1 MESKEGRATW
11 WFGWRKASTPV
22 SRVSQI
28 LSFSSSHVLKTIA
41 PRRSHVRASL
51 SQCNVGRSQTDR
63 FFPSINY
70 RWKLFPRYLHDY
82 SIVRGKVVCWFLSE
96 GGRGPIIGCR
106 GIASKYSSRCFATF
120 PFASA
125 IVDPSSNYEQFCAIC
140 SPIELRRK
148 RVLEFL
154 EGRKCLYDDRVA
166 SDGDGR
172 VTSFLTE
179 KFVPVVRVFPCIS
192 YRCIEI
198 RRKLYPKHVLS
209 NSRFC
214 FLVSTFNIAVTLKVK
229 HLKLK

>member
-1 MESKEGRATW
+1 MESKEERATW

-28 LSFSSSHVLKTIA
+28 LSFSSSHVLKTIV

-106 GIASKYSSRCFATF
+106 GIASKYSSRCLATF

-125 IVDPSSNYEQFCAIC
+125 IDDPSSNYEQFCAIC
-140 SPIELRRK
+140 SAIELRR
-148 RVLEFL
+148 RRILEFL
-154 EGRKCLYDDRVA
+154 EARKGLYDDRVA
-166 SDGDGR
+166 SNGDGR
-172 VTSFLTE
+172 VTSFLTK
-179 KFVPVVRVFPCIS
+179 KFVPVVCVFPCIS
-192 YRCIEI
+192 YRCTWNKKEI
-198 RRKLYPKHVLS
+198 IS
-209 NSRFC
+209 EAC
-214 FLVSTFNIAVTLKVK
+214 FE
-229 HLKLK
+229 